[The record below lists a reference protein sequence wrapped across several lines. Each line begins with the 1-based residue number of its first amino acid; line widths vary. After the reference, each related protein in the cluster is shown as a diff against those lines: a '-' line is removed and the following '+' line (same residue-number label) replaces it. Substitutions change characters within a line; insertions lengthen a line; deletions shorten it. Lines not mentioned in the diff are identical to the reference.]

1 MSIRQYGATFAV
13 GTVLAIAAA
22 PVAQAHVADGTILS
36 SAQSAKSTQSATKSS
51 HTLSS
56 TALKALE
63 QRWQAIAAAYMQQQQ
78 DRFLSLRP

>member
-13 GTVLAIAAA
+13 GTVLAIAA
-22 PVAQAHVADGTILS
+22 PVAQAQLADGTILS
-36 SAQSAKSTQSATKSS
+36 SAQSATSTQSATKSS

-56 TALKALE
+56 TAQKALE